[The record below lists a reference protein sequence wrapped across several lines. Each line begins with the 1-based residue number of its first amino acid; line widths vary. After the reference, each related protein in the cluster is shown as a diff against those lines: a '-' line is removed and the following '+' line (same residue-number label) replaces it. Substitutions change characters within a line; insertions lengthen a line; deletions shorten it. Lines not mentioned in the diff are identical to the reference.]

1 MSEQVGLPGTEG
13 QLIDQANADEST
25 VPSSISGILMRVLYR
40 LLSLV
45 PWGARGEIPV
55 QCVFCRIARGDD
67 PTSEIHYHDSQFVV
81 ISDIAPASTHH
92 YLVIPKEH
100 IRDVRCLDDR
110 HIDMVRQMADHGRKV
125 LELRGGKWDE
135 CRRGFHF
142 PPFIS
147 VGHLHMHIIS
157 PESAMSKRNELT
169 FRNDSYWFRSADA
182 ILEMLTRLQ
191 PTPSRLQTPSSDK
204 NSTSM
209 LAKLS

>member
-45 PWGARGEIPV
+45 PWGARGQIPV

-125 LELRGGKWDE
+125 
-135 CRRGFHF
+135 
-142 PPFIS
+142 
-147 VGHLHMHIIS
+147 GHLHMHIIS